1 MDTYKGS
8 GVSPGIGLGKF
19 YVINNEI
26 DFSIPKKLSF
36 KESQKKLDKRY
47 EQLISELEKE
57 NRQDESKVLDA
68 YRLLIND
75 PEIIEMVDE
84 DQNLQEIFQIFKDTS
99 DQMLSIEDDYFR
111 QRAEDIIS
119 IGKEMIFTMQ
129 DIVIDKNITQD
140 VIIFADDLTPNDT
153 SSIDLTKVKGFVVSN
168 AGPTSHAVIVAKN
181 LGIPCVINFDITK
194 IDVDFDKSVVLDGE
208 TGDIFVDPSPDV
220 LKKVQEG
227 MNKID
232 KLNELYNHDSIEY
245 LDIELRANIGSL
257 SLIHISEPTRPY

>member
-36 KESQKKLDKRY
+36 KESQSKLDMRY

-57 NRQDESKVLDA
+57 NREDESKVLDA

-75 PEIIEMVDE
+75 PEIVEMVDE
-84 DQNLQEIFQIFKDTS
+84 DQNLTEIFQVFKDTS
-99 DQMLSIEDDYFR
+99 DQMLSFEDEYFK

-119 IGKEMIFTMQ
+119 IGKEIIFTMQ
-129 DIVIDKNITQD
+129 DIVIDKNLTED

-153 SSIDLTKVKGFVVSN
+153 SSIDL
-168 AGPTSHAVIVAKN
+168 
-181 LGIPCVINFDITK
+181 
-194 IDVDFDKSVVLDGE
+194 
-208 TGDIFVDPSPDV
+208 
-220 LKKVQEG
+220 
-227 MNKID
+227 
-232 KLNELYNHDSIEY
+232 
-245 LDIELRANIGSL
+245 
-257 SLIHISEPTRPY
+257 SLIHI